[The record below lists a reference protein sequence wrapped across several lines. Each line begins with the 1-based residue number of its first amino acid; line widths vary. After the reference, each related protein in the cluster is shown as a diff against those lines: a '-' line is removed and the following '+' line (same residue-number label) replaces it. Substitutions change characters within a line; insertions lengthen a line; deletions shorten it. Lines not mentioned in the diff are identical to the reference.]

1 MQTFSIKLSLQ
12 ESLKG
17 FSKWWIPL
25 CGISLV
31 IMLSQ
36 SWLPKLLLK
45 HSRDAQLLKP
55 YFQAFN
61 LFEKE
66 AAHLATAGDAFTN
79 LRHRLIEITQTL
91 GSNHYFQI
99 FAVELAVGF
108 TIIFLLLCL
117 LYIIT
122 IVISKISVS
131 KTGTE
136 GILKNSLKRS
146 HYLTLS
152 YLVLSI
158 IKVLPFCLSIM
169 IPLTFFMLKLYFFS
183 KGSQSGILVI
193 SEWMSILF
201 LSLFIFILSVYLYIR
216 FYFTGFIITE
226 ASASPFTAI
235 KSSWK
240 ISHNQFFRI
249 FIVFL
254 ITLVI
259 DIISIV
265 TIIGF
270 IPGNSIKYTFRA
282 SVYRQLT
289 ES

>member
-1 MQTFSIKLSLQ
+1 MKTFSIKLSLQ
-12 ESLKG
+12 ESFKG

-25 CGISLV
+25 CGISLI
-31 IMLSQ
+31 IMISQ

-45 HSRDAQLLKP
+45 CSKDAQLLKP

-66 AAHLATAGDAFTN
+66 VAHLATAGDAFIN
-79 LRHRLIEITQTL
+79 LRSRLIEITQTL

-99 FAVELAVGF
+99 LVGELAIGF
-108 TIIFLLLCL
+108 TVIFLLLCL

-136 GILKNSLKRS
+136 GMLKNSLKKS

-152 YLVLSI
+152 YLFLSI
-158 IKVLPFCLSIM
+158 IKILPFCLSIM
-169 IPLTFFMLKLYFFS
+169 VPFTFFILKLYLS
-183 KGSQSGILVI
+183 KESQSGVI
-193 SEWMSILF
+193 IMSEWLAILF
-201 LSLFIFILSVYLYIR
+201 LSLFIFILSCYLYIR

-226 ASASPFTAI
+226 ASANPFKAI
-235 KSSWK
+235 KSSWS
-240 ISHNQFFRI
+240 ITSNQFFRM
-249 FIVFL
+249 FMVFL
-254 ITLVI
+254 LTLVI
-259 DIISIV
+259 DFIALI

>member
-1 MQTFSIKLSLQ
+1 MKTFSVKLSMQ
-12 ESLKG
+12 ESFKG

-25 CGISLV
+25 CGISLI
-31 IMLSQ
+31 IMVSQ

-45 HSRDAQLLKP
+45 YSRDTQLLKP

-66 AAHLATAGDAFTN
+66 VVHLATAGDAFIN
-79 LRHRLIEITQTL
+79 LRSRFVEITQTL
-91 GSNHYFQI
+91 GPNHYFQVL
-99 FAVELAVGF
+99 AGELAIGF
-108 TIIFLLLCL
+108 IVIFLLLCL

-131 KTGTE
+131 KTDTK
-136 GILKNSLKRS
+136 GILESSLKKS

-152 YLVLSI
+152 YLFLSV
-158 IKVLPFCLSIM
+158 IKVLPFCLSILLPF
-169 IPLTFFMLKLYFFS
+169 IFFTLKLYFS
-183 KGSQSGILVI
+183 KGSQSGVI
-193 SEWMSILF
+193 IMSEWLAILF
-201 LSLFIFILSVYLYIR
+201 FSLFMFILSCYLYIR
-216 FYFTGFIITE
+216 LYFTGFIITE
-226 ASASPFTAI
+226 ASANPFKAI

-240 ISHNQFFRI
+240 ITDNQFPRI

-254 ITLVI
+254 LTLVI
-259 DIISIV
+259 DFIAII

-270 IPGNSIKYTFRA
+270 IPGNSIKYTLRA

>member
-1 MQTFSIKLSLQ
+1 MKTFSIKHSLQ
-12 ESLKG
+12 ESFRG

-25 CGISLV
+25 CSISL
-31 IMLSQ
+31 IILLSQ

-45 HSRDAQLLKP
+45 YSKDAWLLKP

-66 AAHLATAGDAFTN
+66 VVHLATAGDAFIN
-79 LRHRLIEITQTL
+79 LKNRFIEITQTL
-91 GSNHYFQI
+91 GTKHYFKI
-99 FAVELAVGF
+99 LAGELAIGF
-108 TIIFLLLCL
+108 TVIFLLLCL

-131 KTGTE
+131 KTNTE
-136 GILKNSLKRS
+136 GMLENSLKKS

-152 YLVLSI
+152 YLFLSI
-158 IKVLPFCLSIM
+158 IKVVPFCLAVLV
-169 IPLTFFMLKLYFFS
+169 PFTLFTLKLYFS
-183 KGSQSGILVI
+183 KESQSGALIM
-193 SEWMSILF
+193 SEWLGILF

-216 FYFTGFIITE
+216 LYFTGFIITE
-226 ASASPFTAI
+226 TSANPFKAI

-240 ISHNQFFRI
+240 LTNDQFTKMFII
-249 FIVFL
+249 FL
-254 ITLVI
+254 LTLVI
-259 DIISIV
+259 DFIAII

-270 IPGNSIKYTFRA
+270 IPGNSIKYTLRA